1 MLYEAMSVVFWEK
14 MVDCLSHEPEF
25 PIERVWRSILDRVN
39 GMEYGMINTTTL
51 SEESDLRF
59 KQLQV
64 FCS

>member
-1 MLYEAMSVVFWEK
+1 MDF
-14 MVDCLSHEPEF
+14 LSHEPEF